1 MATESKV
8 FIQVDKERIELT
20 GEAKEQFLAER
31 KTEADAK
38 ELLEAARTALEAKK
52 REVLTKL
59 GLTAD
64 EAALLLS

>member
-8 FIQVDKERIELT
+8 FIQVDNERIELT

-31 KTEADAK
+31 KAEADAK
-38 ELLEAARTALEAKK
+38 ESLEAARTALEAKK

-59 GLTAD
+59 GLTA
-64 EAALLLS
+64 EEVTALLA